1 MRIIIM
7 FNVCD
12 QSGDCAQMNDHES
25 VTIAAFPALRL
36 LERPTDLVAPAQSKP
51 AANSETSQ
59 PIDVAAN
66 LAPPKGVT
74 FVPTEIALL
83 LNVTLPN
90 MAASQRRSAVQFA
103 IEDKIAQPLDQ
114 VHVVLG
120 PKVQDIGTS
129 SAWLVAVI
137 NAAVMESY
145 VAAEPANAQLMLL
158 DVLALQV
165 PNEGEWTVLAIDG
178 RVLVRL
184 PDWSGFATTTEMLP
198 IFWKAAGSP
207 KIMRVG
213 GVWPF
218 ELPVAA
224 QVVLEKSFNP
234 NLLKFDLRSG
244 RFGRTGAGWPK
255 GIRAIAIVS
264 ALAITGHLS
273 LLALDVIGL
282 RRIAATQ
289 ETALRLALEAAGQ
302 QIVGDIDSTLTTAL
316 AAQNQRVS
324 SEFLP
329 ILAQSFGAISPQSGQ
344 LQIRDLRFAEA
355 QNALTLTIEAPD
367 LAALQTAETAFA
379 AAGLQVSAGA
389 ATTADGAAEAQMT
402 LRRTAP

>member
-1 MRIIIM
+1 M
-7 FNVCD
+7 FNVSD
-12 QSGDCAQMNDHES
+12 DSGDCAQMNDHKG

-36 LERPTDLVAPAQSKP
+36 VERPTQLEPPVQAEPSGYIEKTQPNDL
-51 AANSETSQ
+51 
-59 PIDVAAN
+59 IAN
-66 LAPPKGVT
+66 LVPPKGVV
-74 FVPTEIALL
+74 FVPTETVLL

-120 PKVQDIGTS
+120 PKVRDDGNS
-129 SAWLVAVI
+129 AAWLVAVI
-137 NAAVMESY
+137 SNAMMESH
-145 VAAEPANAQLMLL
+145 VAADPANTGVMLL

-165 PNEGEWTVLAIDG
+165 PDDGAWTVLAIDD

-184 PDWSGFATTTEMLP
+184 PDWSGFATTTKMLP
-198 IFWKAAGSP
+198 LFWKSAGCP
-207 KIMRVG
+207 EIVLLG
-213 GVWPF
+213 GALPD
-218 ELPVAA
+218 EMPVAA
-224 QVVLEKSFNP
+224 PAALEISIDP

-244 RFGRTGAGWPK
+244 RFGRPGAGLPK
-255 GIRAIAIVS
+255 GARAIAVILG
-264 ALAITGHLS
+264 LAIVGHLL
-273 LLALDVIGL
+273 LLALDIVGL
-282 RRIAATQ
+282 QRIAATQ
-289 ETALRLALEAAGQ
+289 ENALRLALESAGQ
-302 QIVGDIDSTLTTAL
+302 PNAGDVDSALTAAL
-316 AAQNQRVS
+316 AAQNQPVS

-329 ILAQSFGAISPQSGQ
+329 LLAQSFGAIGPQSGQ
-344 LQIRDLRFAEA
+344 LQIRDLRFVEA

-379 AAGLQVSAGA
+379 TAGLQVSAGA